1 MALNSYRA
9 AKVFSINPFCAV
21 NYTSFIKKEEWG
33 RRGKR
38 RGESFLLLF
47 FGGVWKVT
55 QKHLGVKGK
64 ERTGG
69 PQEELRYGNV
79 FCLKQCLR
87 KFEFICLKCAPHAH
101 SPELL
106 NLFYFIYLI
115 FYQLG
120 SAPESI

>member
-47 FGGVWKVT
+47 FF
-55 QKHLGVKGK
+55 LGLESYPEAPGS
-64 ERTGG
+64 EREGANWRPTRRTSLWECLL
-69 PQEELRYGNV
+69 PKAV
-79 FCLKQCLR
+79 FK
-87 KFEFICLKCAPHAH
+87 KI
-101 SPELL
+101 
-106 NLFYFIYLI
+106 
-115 FYQLG
+115 
-120 SAPESI
+120 